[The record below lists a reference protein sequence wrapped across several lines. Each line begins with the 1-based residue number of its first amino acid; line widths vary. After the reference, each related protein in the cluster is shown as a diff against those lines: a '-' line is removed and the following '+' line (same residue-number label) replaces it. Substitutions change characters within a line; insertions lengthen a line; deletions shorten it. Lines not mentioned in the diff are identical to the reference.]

1 MPINRRSL
9 SVYSRTSAINLAVVH
24 RFLQSQGYKVR
35 TKSDLI
41 DMALSV
47 LRSTIEK
54 QSPALTLSDYEAM
67 LYVAENIDI
76 DTRRVDIELGRL
88 SLSDV
93 ESEPETDLMEEFRK
107 AQQLLARGE
116 Q

>member
-24 RFLQSQGYKVR
+24 RFLQAQGYKVR

-47 LRSTIEK
+47 LRNTIEA
-54 QSPALTLSDYEAM
+54 QDSAMSMSEYEATQ
-67 LYVAENIDI
+67 YVAENLDI
-76 DTRRVDIELGRL
+76 DARQVTTELGRL
-88 SLSDV
+88 SLTDV
-93 ESEPETDLMEEFRK
+93 ESDPKTDLMEEFRK
-107 AQQLLARGE
+107 AQRLLSQGE
-116 Q
+116 K